1 MEQRH
6 WGKCICTQLRN
17 IPMIHPLAEDYA
29 KLKDTEI
36 ESKLQ
41 DLSKKY
47 FQSNNPAV
55 KQQIAIFIDIYKTEL
70 SSRRAKAME
79 QLYQRRDK
87 DLDSLIK
94 VS

>member
-1 MEQRH
+1 
-6 WGKCICTQLRN
+6 
-17 IPMIHPLAEDYA
+17 MIHPLAEDYA

-55 KQQIAIFIDIYKTEL
+55 KQQIAIFMDIYKTEL

-79 QLYQRRDK
+79 QLYQKRDK